1 MIHSAKK
8 RIRSRSSR
16 FGRPLRIGAAAV
28 ETAIVLPIVVFVVF
42 GSIEIANGVFLKQS
56 LAIAAYEGAREA
68 TRPGGTQS
76 QAVSRIREVLSNK
89 GIDNESVSITPAVT
103 TTTPR
108 GTKIFV
114 RVSAPVSAD
123 SINPFKLLV
132 NRTLEQSVV
141 MVRL

>member
-8 RIRSRSSR
+8 RIRSRCSR
-16 FGRPLRIGAAAV
+16 LGRSLRIGAAAV

-89 GIDNESVSITPAVT
+89 GIDNESVTITPEVNNA
-103 TTTPR
+103 TPR

-114 RVSAPVSAD
+114 RVSAPVSTD